1 MLIVILYLILALITG
16 DSGDGGAS
24 SRLATIFNF
33 PIGAS
38 KNTKDFN
45 DKMAIQSVVTPQDL
59 DSKISEYYV
68 NMKKLVS
75 KSGLQATRGHTI
87 AMAIAFDYLNS
98 YLPERLISAGIEV
111 MQGFCKTMGYSAERT
126 DKFIQQVLKSWKD
139 LAAQKAALC
148 SRLS

>member
-75 KSGLQATRGHTI
+75 NRVSRQREGTQSSWQSHSI
-87 AMAIAFDYLNS
+87 
-98 YLPERLISAGIEV
+98 IEAHI
-111 MQGFCKTMGYSAERT
+111 FPR
-126 DKFIQQVLKSWKD
+126 D
-139 LAAQKAALC
+139 
-148 SRLS
+148 